1 MAGKTGTAQV
11 FSIAQDAEYDEET
24 VPENLRDHSLFVAFA
39 PVENPQIALA
49 VIVENGGGGSI
60 TAAPIARQLID
71 SYLLREKYLAS
82 H

>member
-39 PVENPQIALA
+39 PVENPQIVLA

-71 SYLLREKYLAS
+71 SYLLKEKYLAS

>member
-49 VIVENGGGGSI
+49 VIVENGGGGST

-71 SYLLREKYLAS
+71 SYLLKEKYLAS